1 MTERVSLEIPADTTM
16 LPVLRMVVGGMAARV
31 DLTLSELD
39 ELHMAVEELFRAA
52 RDPETTPRYR
62 FEIEALTDT
71 VRIVAGPFF
80 SQRLLARLEEP
91 CCRLVQRVVN
101 FDVHDD
107 QPGAYSV
114 TLTKARRA

>member
-1 MTERVSLEIPADTTM
+1 MPDRVLLEIPADTAM

-39 ELHMAVEELFRAA
+39 ELHMALEELFRAA
-52 RDPETTPRYR
+52 RDPDTTPRYR
-62 FEIEALTDT
+62 FEIEALPDT

-80 SQRLLARLEEP
+80 SKQLLAHLEEP
-91 CCRLVQRVVN
+91 CCRLVQRVVS

>member
-1 MTERVSLEIPADTTM
+1 MSDRVFLEIPADTAM
-16 LPVLRMVVGGMAARV
+16 LPVVRMVVGGMAARV

-52 RDPETTPRYR
+52 RDPESTPRYR

-80 SQRLLARLEEP
+80 SAQLLTHLAEP
-91 CCRLVQRVVN
+91 CCRLVQRVVT